1 VKSWISTI
9 PLFAGLS
16 TDQLNGLAQI
26 CEDRAVL
33 RGEMIFSDGDE
44 GVGFYV
50 VKTGMVKI
58 FKVSWDGKEQILHLL
73 GPGEPFGEVSV
84 FAGDRFP
91 ASAQAMEEGV
101 MVFFPRESFVSL
113 IRGNPDLALNLLAVL
128 SKRLRKFTALIED
141 LSLKEVPGRLAA
153 YLLYMQEV
161 RGGTM
166 VLELDI
172 PKNLIASLL
181 GTIPET
187 LSRVL
192 GRMDKRGLIA
202 SEGSKIS
209 IKDLNGLRDL
219 AETGG
224 GL

>member
-1 VKSWISTI
+1 MKSWISTI